1 MKGTFELEKKYFS
14 IDLPEDKSLA
24 NNCTLLHKFE
34 VCGFNYEANKWDKNL
49 SYRDIEKTLILFQT
63 SFTVK
68 ILNFKINIKIIG
80 NFVSGTSGINFA
92 GASEKNGC

>member
-1 MKGTFELEKKYFS
+1 MKGTFDFEKKYFS
-14 IDLPEDKSLA
+14 IDLPEDKQFLV

-34 VCGFNYEANKWDKNL
+34 VNGFKYEANKWEKNL

-68 ILNFKINIKIIG
+68 K
-80 NFVSGTSGINFA
+80 
-92 GASEKNGC
+92 